1 MQNKPIFILTILS
14 LVCTTFLSTSFLSHA
29 KALRDPTLPGQGYV
43 TVTSNAE
50 RAGSLVLN
58 SIVNSAKPHAVINNK
73 ILFVGDRIDGIR
85 VEYIGKSYV
94 NLSGGRKLKLFQSI
108 TER

>member
-1 MQNKPIFILTILS
+1 MLQNKPIFILISMS
-14 LVCTTFLSTSFLSHA
+14 LLGASFFSHG
-29 KALRDPTLPGQGYV
+29 KVLRDPTLPGQGYV
-43 TVTSNAE
+43 TASGNAE
-50 RAGSLVLN
+50 RADSLVLN

-85 VEYIGKSYV
+85 IEYIGKSYV
-94 NLSGGRKLKLFQSI
+94 NLSDGRKLKLFQSI

>member
-1 MQNKPIFILTILS
+1 MLQNKPIFILLTLS
-14 LVCTTFLSTSFLSHA
+14 LACASFLSHA

-43 TVTSNAE
+43 SVTGNAE

-94 NLSGGRKLKLFQSI
+94 NLSDGRKLKLFQSI